1 MFLRNSWYVA
11 AWTHELTDQLLPRT
25 LLDERIVLNRTADGE
40 VVAFEDR
47 CPHRHLPL
55 SMGRKCGDDIQCG
68 YHGLTFDKA
77 GACIAAP
84 SQGAIPGKARL
95 RAYPAQEKY
104 GWIWLWMGEPEGADP
119 ALIPDFHQLT
129 DPNFAAVGKTN
140 HVRAAY
146 KLVTDNLLDLSHVGY
161 VHTSTIGNAEM
172 GGKSLLKVE
181 RGEGKIRVVRYVE
194 NVPPPPAYIKTGV
207 LPEGKNI
214 DRWQYITFIPP
225 CFVHIHVGGAETGT
239 GVLEG
244 RVEHGL
250 NLWVINAMTPET
262 AETTNYF
269 WASVRAYALGNEA
282 VDALFLGQVSEAFD
296 EDKQVIEAQQENIRR
311 QGDTWSVAL
320 KGDAGSIESRRL
332 LDRLVAAEQGA
343 SQ

>member
-1 MFLRNSWYVA
+1 MYLFNSWYVA
-11 AWTHELTDQLLPRT
+11 AWSHELTDQLLART
-25 LLDERIVLNRTADGE
+25 LLEEPVVLHRTADGA
-40 VVAFEDR
+40 VVAFADR

-55 SMGRKCGDDIQCG
+55 SMGRKCGDNLQCG
-68 YHGLTFDKA
+68 YHGLTFDRA

-84 SQGAIPGKARL
+84 SQGTVPGRAHL
-95 RAYPAQEKY
+95 RPFPVQEKH
-104 GWIWLWMGEPEGADP
+104 GWIWLWMGDPDAADP
-119 ALIPDFHQLT
+119 GLIPDFHQLT

-181 RGEGKIRVVRYVE
+181 RGERTVRVVRTVE
-194 NVPPPPAYIKTGV
+194 DVPPPPAYIKTGV
-207 LPEGKNI
+207 LPAGRNI
-214 DRWQYITFIPP
+214 DRWQYITFMPP

-262 AETTNYF
+262 AETTHYF
-269 WASVRAYALGNEA
+269 WASLRAYALDNHA
-282 VDALFLGQVSEAFD
+282 VDALLMEQVSEAFD
-296 EDKQVIEAQQENIRR
+296 EDKNIIEAQQEVIRR

-320 KGDAGSIESRRL
+320 KGDAGSIEARRL
-332 LDRLVAAEQGA
+332 LDRLIAAEGERA
-343 SQ
+343 